1 MLGDYKKNVR
11 NVGVAKMLAR
21 RKQVAEESANNDER
35 PHAPSS
41 SLIRL
46 FDLPSLN
53 LETNAYY
60 ELANFN
66 SYQLKPPAIT
76 NLQIQ
81 K

>member
-1 MLGDYKKNVR
+1 
-11 NVGVAKMLAR
+11 MLAR
-21 RKQVAEESANNDER
+21 LKQVAEESTNNDEW

-41 SLIRL
+41 SLIRS

-53 LETNAYY
+53 LEANAYY
-60 ELANFN
+60 ELANFD
-66 SYQLKPPAIT
+66 SYLQKPPAIA